1 MSLLKTCLQVV
12 SPHLYF
18 FIMDGGEKRTTELLT
33 CCWTAC
39 PPQWDTQTDRDRP
52 VAVLQ
57 RCTCS
62 ISISTSSVT
71 VHFSAHVTGSISQ
84 KPTVNPSPFPAGT
97 YHVMSRHV
105 MSGAGQRFEPRTVG
119 SSLLTPVLCMGSA
132 VSVYLRA
139 SVRRRLVS
147 PGRFQCVSSCSC
159 AGLLSLWSCWWT
171 PADAQ
176 CWSISIHRLRCCCC
190 CCCASFWIVPVEPQ
204 ETVMLIKF
212 SRNNNN
218 SSSNTQKLQ
227 SAPDEKKMLLFR
239 GQRKAPAD
247 GQIQA
252 SGRLHW
258 RCRAPSCR

>member
-1 MSLLKTCLQVV
+1 MR
-12 SPHLYF
+12 H
-18 FIMDGGEKRTTELLT
+18 
-33 CCWTAC
+33 
-39 PPQWDTQTDRDRP
+39 TDRQRQACCSFTEVHLQHQHQHQQCHCSLFCACYGLHKPETDRKS
-52 VAVLQ
+52 VSLS
-57 RCTCS
+57 CWN
-62 ISISTSSVT
+62 IS
-71 VHFSAHVTGSISQ
+71 
-84 KPTVNPSPFPAGT
+84 

-119 SSLLTPVLCMGSA
+119 SSLLTLVLCMGSA

>member
-97 YHVMSRHV
+97 YHVMSCHV
-105 MSGAGQRFEPRTVG
+105 RGWTEVWAPNSGFISVNTGALYGLGCVCVFEGFSKASTRVSGQ
-119 SSLLTPVLCMGSA
+119 
-132 VSVYLRA
+132 VSVR
-139 SVRRRLVS
+139 V
-147 PGRFQCVSSCSC
+147 
-159 AGLLSLWSCWWT
+159 LL
-171 PADAQ
+171 
-176 CWSISIHRLRCCCC
+176 
-190 CCCASFWIVPVEPQ
+190 
-204 ETVMLIKF
+204 
-212 SRNNNN
+212 
-218 SSSNTQKLQ
+218 
-227 SAPDEKKMLLFR
+227 
-239 GQRKAPAD
+239 
-247 GQIQA
+247 
-252 SGRLHW
+252 
-258 RCRAPSCR
+258 